1 MLKSIIKN
9 KREAKELRKIHEE
22 MFDIY
27 IQKMNAVE
35 YVTAQACAKMISEFV
50 MFSPGIDPN
59 DLELFLI
66 SKFNILKSGGSLI
79 LNLIGTPLKYYR

>member
-1 MLKSIIKN
+1 MFKSVVKN

-35 YVTAQACAKMISEFV
+35 YETAQAYAKMISEFI

-59 DLELFLI
+59 DLVLF
-66 SKFNILKSGGSLI
+66 
-79 LNLIGTPLKYYR
+79 